1 MRVNLEKLKKRDDGA
16 ATQRH
21 RPRSLR
27 GILLA
32 SSDAHPVLEIRD
44 IFRRASL
51 VSVSVSQDTRVSCI
65 LFHGTSAWR
74 LKQRALLKCCISSQK
89 AWWASGIPLL
99 GVSVDGSESQ
109 WREPPPR
116 SIWLVAQFSMPDIA
130 IPDLDW
136 SALIPRGRSCSAL
149 SRLY

>member
-1 MRVNLEKLKKRDDGA
+1 MGSEVACFWPASIGRSEKERCVRNCRTGRLSRRVRVERMRVNLEKLKKRDDGA

-65 LFHGTSAWR
+65 LFHGTSA
-74 LKQRALLKCCISSQK
+74 
-89 AWWASGIPLL
+89 
-99 GVSVDGSESQ
+99 
-109 WREPPPR
+109 
-116 SIWLVAQFSMPDIA
+116 
-130 IPDLDW
+130 
-136 SALIPRGRSCSAL
+136 
-149 SRLY
+149 